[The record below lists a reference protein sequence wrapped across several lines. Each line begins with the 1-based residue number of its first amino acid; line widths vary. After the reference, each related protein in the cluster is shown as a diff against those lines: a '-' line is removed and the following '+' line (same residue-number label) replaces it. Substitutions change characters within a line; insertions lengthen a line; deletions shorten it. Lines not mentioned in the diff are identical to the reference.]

1 MCMVWSHG
9 ILTRGNL
16 LNMLP
21 NFLCVHRKYSLF
33 RKRRKESKISFHLL
47 SKLAL
52 NRTILALRYTAGLLQ
67 HSGWLSICSPRI
79 AWRETFVKL
88 PCICSHQSTTFLPL
102 LTCMIPFHSSVCD
115 HSITK
120 MSSFP
125 CSFYQTCTQ
134 NSLIHLGFFSLK
146 PHGMDRKSDQD
157 GRQRESWISLWKS
170 KEGRTKG
177 SLLLGWSAF
186 SGVSEEKDVSWYS
199 STLAQTWNMVKT
211 SKFTSSL
218 PCFLNIALRN
228 KDVILEL
235 QKQNCFN
242 ATEKQILYFSCK
254 GPARIV

>member
-1 MCMVWSHG
+1 MKE
-9 ILTRGNL
+9 REQ
-16 LNMLP
+16 
-21 NFLCVHRKYSLF
+21 KKSLKTLS
-33 RKRRKESKISFHLL
+33 RLHLL

-52 NRTILALRYTAGLLQ
+52 NSTVLALRYTAGLLQ

-79 AWRETFVKL
+79 AWRETFVRL

-102 LTCMIPFHSSVCD
+102 LTCMLPFHSCVCD
-115 HSITK
+115 PSITK

-134 NSLIHLGFFSLK
+134 KTSSTIFSLK
-146 PHGMDRKSDQD
+146 PHGMDRKSDRD
-157 GRQRESWISLWKS
+157 GRPRESRK
-170 KEGRTKG
+170 GRG
-177 SLLLGWSAF
+177 GLLLGWSAL
-186 SGVSEEKDVSWYS
+186 SGVFEEEKDVSWYS

-218 PCFLNIALRN
+218 PFFLNIALRN

-235 QKQNCFN
+235 QKQNCLN
-242 ATEKQILYFSCK
+242 ATEKQILSLPCK

>member
-115 HSITK
+115 HSITT
-120 MSSFP
+120 SFP

-134 NSLIHLGFFSLK
+134 NASSTSDSSHWSHMEWTERATRMEDREKVGFLS
-146 PHGMDRKSDQD
+146 GSQ
-157 GRQRESWISLWKS
+157 